1 MVMRVH
7 LNVAFVRTLRFLLLR
22 TETEIQ
28 NTFTRNSRRRLFRYT
43 KAREENEKLTN
54 KFCDKIKNLLM

>member
-1 MVMRVH
+1 MRVH
-7 LNVAFVRTLRFLLLR
+7 LNVAFVRTLRFLLLH